1 MPVDLITEK
10 GLPHSLDAERSVL
23 GALILDNDSI
33 YRIQD
38 FIRSEDFYAENHRIL
53 YERIAELLGSTHA
66 VDLLILKEE
75 LSKSGELDQVGGI
88 GYIASLTD
96 MVPTARNI
104 EHYAQII
111 KEKAV
116 LRNLIR
122 AGSDIID
129 SCYRQENETD
139 EILSDAEKKIFAITE
154 DRIKTGFHSLRAL
167 ADETWS
173 RINYIH
179 DHPGEL
185 TGLSTG
191 FKDLDEKTSGL
202 QASDLIIVAGR
213 PSMGKTA
220 FALNVAL
227 HVGTEAKK
235 TVGVF
240 SLEMSKEQIMMRL
253 LCSAARVNLHLLR
266 TGDFGRKGWSDLM
279 RTMGELSETR
289 IFVDD
294 TSGISPLEMGAKAR
308 RLKSEHGLDLLI
320 VDYLQLMRAST
331 KYVNRQEEI
340 TSISRSLK
348 ELAKELNVPVM
359 ALSQLH
365 RGPESRGRGDHK
377 PVLSDLRESGAI
389 EQDADV
395 VLFMYREEIYDP
407 SEENRGLA
415 QVLIRKQRNGPSPE
429 DIDLVFFKEF
439 TRFELKYQ

>member
-23 GALILDNDSI
+23 GALILENEAL
-33 YRIQD
+33 YRIRD
-38 FIRSEDFYAENHRIL
+38 FIRSDDFYSETHRIL
-53 YERIAELLGSTHA
+53 YERIAEILDRTHA

-75 LSKSGELDQVGGI
+75 LTRSGELEQIGGI
-88 GYIASLTD
+88 SYIATLIDSL
-96 MVPTARNI
+96 PTARNI
-104 EHYAQII
+104 ENYAQII

-122 AGSDIID
+122 AGYDIID
-129 SCYRQENETD
+129 SCYKQDQETD
-139 EILSDAEKKIFAITE
+139 EILTEAEKKIFAIGE
-154 DRIKTGFHSLRAL
+154 DRVKTGFHSLRDL
-167 ADETWS
+167 ADDAWA
-173 RINYIH
+173 RINYLH

-191 FKDLDEKTSGL
+191 FKDLDDKTSGL
-202 QASDLIIVAGR
+202 QAADLIIIAGR

-220 FALNVAL
+220 FALNIAL
-227 HVGTEAKK
+227 HAGLEMKK
-235 TVGVF
+235 SIGVF
-240 SLEMSKEQIMMRL
+240 SLEMSKEQIMLRL
-253 LCSAARVNLHLLR
+253 LCAAARVNLHLLR
-266 TGDFGRKGWSDLM
+266 SGDFGRKDWSELM
-279 RTMGELSETR
+279 RKMGELSDTK

-294 TSGISPLEMGAKAR
+294 TSGLTPTDMGAKAR
-308 RLKSEHGLDLLI
+308 RLKSEHGLDLII
-320 VDYLQLMRAST
+320 VDYLQLMRAGTGRFGS
-331 KYVNRQEEI
+331 RQEEI

-348 ELAKELNVPVM
+348 ELAKELNVPVI

-365 RGPESRGRGDHK
+365 RGPESRGRDHK
-377 PVLSDLRESGAI
+377 PMLSDLRESGAI

-395 VLFMYREEIYDP
+395 VLFIYREEVYNP